1 MDNVREIV
9 LDALLETERGTAFS
23 NRIMVAVLTKYN
35 YLEHRDKA
43 FLKRLYE
50 GTTEL
55 RIRLDYVLD
64 HYSSTKTAKMKPLI
78 RCLLR
83 MSVYQILYMEQ
94 VPDGAAVSEA
104 VKLCKKRGFGTLS
117 GFVNGVL
124 RSVAREKDHLK
135 MPDADRDPVF
145 FLSVECSVPAWLAEH
160 FLALYGRER
169 AEKILRALLEVH
181 PVSLRF
187 AGGLDEAERERV
199 LSAICDE
206 GVILEPSPLSEDIR
220 LATHLEGVAGLP
232 GYAEGAFLVQ
242 DASSALAVR
251 AVGIRPG
258 DFVVDACAAP
268 GGKSLLAAE
277 LTGPS
282 GKVLARDLGPEK
294 VDRIRENAARMRA
307 ENVEAEVW
315 DATQTD
321 EALAGKA
328 DVLLLDVPCSG
339 LGILGKKR
347 DIKYRITPEE
357 IDSLQALQRRIVEAS
372 WQMVRPG
379 GRLLYSTC
387 TISPKENEEQ
397 ADWIEAHL
405 PFVRTGEGRQFLPG
419 EDPCD
424 GFYYQVFTRKA

>member
-64 HYSSTKTAKMKPLI
+64 LYSSTKTAKMKPLI

-199 LSAICDE
+199 MSAICDE
-206 GVILEPSPLSEDIR
+206 GVILEPSPLSENIR

-379 GRLLYSTC
+379 GRMLYSTC

-405 PFVRTGEGRQFLPG
+405 PFVRTGESRQFLPG

>member
-64 HYSSTKTAKMKPLI
+64 LYSSTKTAKMKPLI

-199 LSAICDE
+199 LSAICDK

-251 AVGIRPG
+251 AVGIRSG

-379 GRLLYSTC
+379 GRMLYSTC

-405 PFVRTGEGRQFLPG
+405 PFVRTGESRQFLPG